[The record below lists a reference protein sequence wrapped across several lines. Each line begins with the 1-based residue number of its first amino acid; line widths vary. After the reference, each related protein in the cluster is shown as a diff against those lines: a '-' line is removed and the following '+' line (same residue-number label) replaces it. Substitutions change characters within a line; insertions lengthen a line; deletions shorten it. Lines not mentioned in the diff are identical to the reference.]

1 MKKWIMV
8 MISVLVI
15 GIGGYMWF
23 SSKTSAQQVPT
34 QIRTASVQKGTL
46 TVKVSGSGT
55 VQPVTSE
62 DIKSTID
69 NNSISEVNVTAGQA
83 VSKGTELVTFTDGST
98 PITAP
103 TDGVVTSVSVVAGQR
118 VTNGEVV
125 AHLTNYNDL
134 QTVVSIDELDIAKIQ
149 VGQAVNI
156 SVNSF
161 PDQTFTG
168 KVTAISNE
176 GTSTNGVST
185 FDVTVHIDKS
195 TGLKV
200 GMSTEASI
208 VTQNKAN
215 ALYVPIEAVHETNN
229 QKYVLVTTASAENQT
244 SKTQKQIVQTGLANE
259 DNVEIT
265 QGLTQG
271 ETVQLPKLATG
282 TASVSTSNKSNSF
295 MQAGF
300 GGIGGYSGMRSS
312 GGNGYSRRS
321 GN

>member
-1 MKKWIMV
+1 MKKWIIV
-8 MISVLVI
+8 IIGVLVV
-15 GIGGYMWF
+15 GMGGYALF
-23 SSKTSAQQVPT
+23 GSKTSAQQVAT
-34 QIRTASVQKGTL
+34 QDRTATVQKGTL

-62 DIKSTID
+62 DLKSTID
-69 NNSISEVNVTAGQA
+69 NNSISAVNVTAGQA
-83 VSKGTELVTFTDGST
+83 VSKGAELVTFTDGST

-103 TDGVVTSVSVVAGQR
+103 TDGVVTSVAVVAGQR

-134 QTVVSIDELDIAKIQ
+134 QTVVSIDELDIAKVQ
-149 VGQAVNI
+149 VGQAVSI
-156 SVNSF
+156 SASSF

-168 KVTAISNE
+168 SVTAISNE

-185 FDVTVHIDKS
+185 FNVTVHLDKP

-208 VTQNKAN
+208 VTENKAN
-215 ALYVPIEAVHETNN
+215 ALYVPIEAVHESNN
-229 QKYVLVTTASAENQT
+229 QKYVLVTTAIANNQT
-244 SKTQKQIVQTGLANE
+244 STTQKQNVQTGLANE

-282 TASVSTSNKSNSF
+282 TTSTSTSNKSTSL
-295 MQAGF
+295 MQGGF
-300 GGIGGYSGMRSS
+300 GGMSGYSG
-312 GGNGYSRRS
+312 GNSRRS